1 MSQSEYLTLLS
12 LVFIA
17 ASNMFSL
24 LQNIQLF
31 RAASNERKKINLGIR
46 ALIEALE
53 KIEG

>member
-1 MSQSEYLTLLS
+1 MNQHDYITLMS

-17 ASNMFSL
+17 ASNLFSM

-31 RAASNERKKINLGIR
+31 RAASVERKKINLGIR
-46 ALIEALE
+46 SLIEALE